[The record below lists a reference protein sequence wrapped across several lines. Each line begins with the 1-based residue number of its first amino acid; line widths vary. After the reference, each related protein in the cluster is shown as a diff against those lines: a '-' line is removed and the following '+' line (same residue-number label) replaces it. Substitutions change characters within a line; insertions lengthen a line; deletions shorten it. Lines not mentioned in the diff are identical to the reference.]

1 MSDPISSFAYKA
13 QSAQG
18 QAIAGTIECPDPLSA
33 GRTLEGL
40 GLRVLEILPAA
51 PVPRS
56 ARPLKSED
64 FHALN
69 LQLAQLTSAGLP
81 LEQGLRLVA
90 RDMRRG
96 RLASAINDVAGDL
109 EKGIPLSEAFDR
121 RRGRFPMLYGRLVD
135 AGVRMG
141 NLPGVL
147 LSLGE
152 HVSLVQRLRATLW
165 SVLSYPAAVLL
176 ALSVVVTLLQLFVQP
191 QMTDVWRSMKVE
203 LPESTLFIMA
213 VADCIPWVMSA
224 VVLLLVA
231 FACVALVF
239 RLSGKPQTFVD
250 YFIVPLPLIGP
261 IIRRGLLARW
271 CDAVAMG
278 VQGGQDLPGAISLAS
293 DAIASPRLAKD
304 ARLLIEALNA
314 GQPLDGVTQLDLL
327 PATIPAAIQLGSAT
341 GDLATILRN
350 LSGMYQ
356 RQAEYR
362 AQALPAI
369 LTPILLLILGAIIAI
384 AILGLF
390 APLIGLFQAL
400 TGVTVMGKK

>member
-1 MSDPISSFAYKA
+1 MSISSFAYKA
-13 QSAQG
+13 QSPQG
-18 QAIAGTIECPDPLSA
+18 QAIVGTIECPDPLSA
-33 GRTLEGL
+33 GHTLEGL
-40 GLRVLEILPAA
+40 GLRVLEISPAG
-51 PVPRS
+51 PR
-56 ARPLKSED
+56 AVRPLKSED
-64 FHALN
+64 FYALN

-96 RLASAINDVAGDL
+96 RLAAAINEVAGDL
-109 EKGIPLSEAFDR
+109 EKGVPLSEAFDR

-141 NLPGVL
+141 NLTGVL

-152 HVSLVQRLRATLW
+152 HLSMVQRLRATLW

-176 ALSVVVTLLQLFVQP
+176 ALSAVLIFLHLFVQP
-191 QMTDVWRSMKVE
+191 QMLEVMRPFKAE
-203 LPESTLFIMA
+203 LPAATLLLMHL
-213 VADCIPWVMSA
+213 ADGIPWVIAA

-231 FACVALVF
+231 FAGIGLVF
-239 RLSGKPQTFVD
+239 RLRGKPQTFVD
-250 YFIVPLPLIGP
+250 YFILPLPLIGP
-261 IIRRGLLARW
+261 IIGRGLLARW
-271 CDAVAMG
+271 CDAVALG
-278 VQGGQDLPGAISLAS
+278 VQGGQDLPAAMALAS
-293 DAIASPRLAKD
+293 DAIGSPRLASDTQK
-304 ARLLIEALNA
+304 LVQALSA
-314 GQPLDGVTQLDLL
+314 GQPIDSVTGLRVL
-327 PATIPAAIQLGSAT
+327 PATIPAAMQLGSAT

-369 LTPILLLILGAIIAI
+369 LTPILILILGVIIAI

-390 APLIGLFQAL
+390 APLVAMLQW
-400 TGVTVMGKK
+400 MR